1 MIQLADISYNQGNYS
16 LAGRLY
22 RQLRD
27 HIKAMKCMCNLNDT
41 EKVISF
47 AQNARN

>member
-1 MIQLADISYNQGNYS
+1 

-27 HIKAMKCMCNLNDT
+27 NVKAMKCMCNLNDT

-47 AQNARN
+47 AQNARNQEIYVIAANYL